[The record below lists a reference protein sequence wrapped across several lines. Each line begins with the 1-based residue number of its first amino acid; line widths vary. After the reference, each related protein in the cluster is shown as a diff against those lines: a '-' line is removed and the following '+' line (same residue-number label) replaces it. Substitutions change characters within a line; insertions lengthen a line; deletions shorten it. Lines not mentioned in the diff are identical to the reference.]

1 MKKIVLALALVM
13 VLSSAAFAA
22 TTNSLSGYVQYKME
36 KVGSADPTWGYD
48 YRLNFTGTVDEVS
61 GYQVRFNYG
70 DVVTGVTQ
78 DPTTGVVTSTKGAGL
93 VANRYNF
100 WTKLPFGKV
109 VVGKAA
115 DNMTALNAYGW
126 SGSDYMTMGYT
137 GVGFYPTVSDEVKVF
152 GFYDPSAKKA
162 GAQAKFSA
170 DAFAVYGGVS
180 KADAD
185 ADAAFAVGGAYNGV
199 ENLSVYAQYN
209 VKGDA
214 KEPIVGG
221 KYTVAGI
228 DCVAEYL
235 VESKEVTLDFTKTFQ
250 AIDLN
255 VNYVKPD
262 KADGTLS
269 VGATLNF

>member
-22 TTNSLSGYVQYKME
+22 TTNSLGGYVSYWME
-36 KVGSADPTWGYD
+36 KTGDADAKFYQD
-48 YRLNFTGTVDEVS
+48 FRLNFTGTVDEVS
-61 GYQVRFNYG
+61 GYQVRFNK
-70 DVVTGVTQ
+70 D
-78 DPTTGVVTSTKGAGL
+78 TSADDTNFL
-93 VANRYNF
+93 PNRWNF

-115 DNMTALNAYGW
+115 DDMTALNAYGW

-137 GVGFYPTVSDEVKVF
+137 GVGFYPTISDEVKVF

-185 ADAAFAVGGAYNGV
+185 PDAAFAVGGAYNGV

-262 KADGTLS
+262 QKDGTLS